1 MRSIFKTNKLSHVE
15 TEDLKRKLKQQG
27 AELDQTNLISQVND
41 NDTRRSVTRVTEIVV
56 NQEDGISVWK
66 KSWKKKVTIV
76 LHAMK
81 MKRELNEVNKVLWD
95 FRVEIFDNVDDLFR
109 AGARLKRLGVTAR
122 WKMSKEPFWM
132 RQIGDNTEL
141 VTSIAFTTGLR

>member
-56 NQEDGISVWK
+56 NQEDGISV
-66 KSWKKKVTIV
+66 
-76 LHAMK
+76 
-81 MKRELNEVNKVLWD
+81 
-95 FRVEIFDNVDDLFR
+95 
-109 AGARLKRLGVTAR
+109 
-122 WKMSKEPFWM
+122 
-132 RQIGDNTEL
+132 
-141 VTSIAFTTGLR
+141 